1 MRTAIHCTV
10 AVRELY
16 IFAYVQKVNNKT
28 EHIAHCKYFLRLRFT
43 TVIKYLLHLRFFL
56 YSHFAMSNPFFMDG
70 IWNELTWKCFFK
82 KSLAISQ
89 TFSWSRGSQHTL
101 FNHFSHYLS
110 EWGVIKS
117 DSVTEK
123 KEE

>member
-1 MRTAIHCTV
+1 MRTAIHRIV
-10 AVRELY
+10 AIGELY
-16 IFAYVQKVNNKT
+16 VFAYVQKVNNKS

-43 TVIKYLLHLRFFL
+43 TVIKYL
-56 YSHFAMSNPFFMDG
+56 YSHLAMSNPFFMDG

-110 EWGVIKS
+110 ECGVIKS

-123 KEE
+123 KKSKF